1 MKAQTTQ
8 KGRVR
13 KLLGSRKWIPA
24 SQINKVA
31 GSPHGTRRAREL
43 RAEGWEIKTRRT
55 GRETEYRV
63 TAKA

>member
-1 MKAQTTQ
+1 MQTETTQ
-8 KGRVR
+8 KGKVR

-43 RAEGWEIKTRRT
+43 RTDGWELKTRRI
-55 GRETEYRV
+55 GSETEYRV